1 MTFSI
6 LLVDD
11 SLPMRSVLKKTLKA
25 AGYSDSEFHEAA
37 NGKEALD
44 LVKGKWIDIVIT
56 DYNMPVMDG
65 MEFIREL
72 KKDDTFKETPVVI
85 VSTEGSKSK
94 IDEFKAQG
102 ATGYITKPFTP
113 ETIRETIIEILGET
127 NDEESYGSDEDL
139 DF

>member
-11 SLPMRSVLKKTLKA
+11 SLPMRSVLKKTFKA
-25 AGYSDSEFHEAA
+25 AGYSDSEFHEAG

-44 LVKGKWIDIVIT
+44 LVKGRWIDIVVT

-65 MEFIREL
+65 LEFIKEL
-72 KKDDTFKETPVVI
+72 KKDDILKDTPVVI
-85 VSTEGSKSK
+85 ISTEGSKSK
-94 IDEFKAQG
+94 IDEFLTQG
-102 ATGYITKPFTP
+102 AKGYITKPFTP
-113 ETIRETIIEILGET
+113 ETIRNTITEILGET
-127 NDEESYGSDEDL
+127 DDENLDDSDEGL

>member
-11 SLPMRSVLKKTLKA
+11 SLPMRSVLKKTFKA
-25 AGYSDSEFHEAA
+25 AGYADSEFHEAA

-44 LVKGKWIDIVIT
+44 MVQGKWIDIVIS

-65 MEFIREL
+65 LEFIKAL

-85 VSTEGSKSK
+85 VSTEGSQSK
-94 IDEFKAQG
+94 IDEFIKQG

-113 ETIRETIIEILGET
+113 ETIRDTIIDILGET
-127 NDEESYGSDEDL
+127 HNEESDDNSDDL

>member
-11 SLPMRSVLKKTLKA
+11 SLPMRSVLKKTFKA
-25 AGYSDSEFHEAA
+25 AGYTDSEFHEAA

-44 LVKGKWIDIVIT
+44 MVKDKWIDIVIS
-56 DYNMPVMDG
+56 DYNMPVMNG
-65 MEFIREL
+65 MEFVKEL
-72 KKDDTFKETPVVI
+72 KKDDTFKDTPVVI
-85 VSTEGSKSK
+85 VSTEASQTK
-94 IDEFKAQG
+94 IDEFMAHG

-113 ETIRETIIEILGET
+113 ETIRDTIIDILGET
-127 NDEESYGSDEDL
+127 NNEEFDDNDDDL